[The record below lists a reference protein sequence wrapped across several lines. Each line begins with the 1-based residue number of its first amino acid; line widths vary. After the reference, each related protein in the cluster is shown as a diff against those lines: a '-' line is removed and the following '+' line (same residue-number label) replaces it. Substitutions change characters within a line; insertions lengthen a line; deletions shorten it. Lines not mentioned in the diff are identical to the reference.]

1 MKFGSTSVVTK
12 VQLQIVPV
20 MVTRHF
26 EKCLEE
32 GVLYILLKNVASF
45 LDNEYILISLLGFI

>member
-12 VQLQIVPV
+12 VQLQKVPA
-20 MVTRHF
+20 MVTRHV

-32 GVLYILLKNVASF
+32 GVLYILLKNVSF
-45 LDNEYILISLLGFI
+45 LDNEYILISLRGFI